1 MFKLHFSEVFW
12 KKNGSSIHRRMRI
25 PVCDNDH
32 VYWIC
37 VDWIRDH
44 STYIASLHK
53 SVRKIRD
60 ITHTRNFPQIVI
72 FLGLFDIVI
81 YCDIVYFTSLP
92 GNNSLLTMFLHFSN
106 WPSGSPLCQFVWKE
120 GAQNNCHFTS
130 GLDTPKWKF
139 FQRGSPIFRHTR
151 ISKIKE
157 STNFK
162 ADFTRRPRCG
172 YPWHRVSTNWYVPA
186 WGKKNRF
193 PKNLVDFL
201 LGKYQQF
208 VEVLSEID
216 NQNLSRKTWNDW
228 SHLVH
233 HLIF

>member
-1 MFKLHFSEVFW
+1 M
-12 KKNGSSIHRRMRI
+12 
-25 PVCDNDH
+25 
-32 VYWIC
+32 
-37 VDWIRDH
+37 
-44 STYIASLHK
+44 
-53 SVRKIRD
+53 RKIRD

-72 FLGLFDIVI
+72 FLGLFDIVL

-139 FQRGSPIFRHTR
+139 VQRGSPIFRHTR

-186 WGKKNRF
+186 WGKKTDS
-193 PKNLVDFL
+193 PKIWWISCWENISNLLRRCQKLIIKIWV
-201 LGKYQQF
+201 GKH
-208 VEVLSEID
+208 EMID
-216 NQNLSRKTWNDW
+216 P
-228 SHLVH
+228 
-233 HLIF
+233 I